1 MTEAV
6 TVALITGGLSLLGVL
21 ISNRSATRHTE
32 ESIRTAQAVT
42 DTKLES
48 LTAEVREH
56 NHFARRMPVVE
67 EQIRGMDRRLEQLEQ
82 GQRRQPIS

>member
-48 LTAEVREH
+48 LTAEVRGTITSPGGC
-56 NHFARRMPVVE
+56 RW
-67 EQIRGMDRRLEQLEQ
+67 
-82 GQRRQPIS
+82 

>member
-56 NHFARRMPVVE
+56 NHFARWWRNRSRSSIIGSVTWK
-67 EQIRGMDRRLEQLEQ
+67 
-82 GQRRQPIS
+82 S